1 MANAIVRRS
10 LGALYRVSRGYA
22 KSVEFA
28 KENKGGKISRW
39 NTNKKWNLLK
49 LNFCCLRLKCESS
62 TTAASTV
69 AKPKI
74 PIKYFVK
81 SFRES

>member
-28 KENKGGKISRW
+28 KENKGGKIS
-39 NTNKKWNLLK
+39 K
-49 LNFCCLRLKCESS
+49 
-62 TTAASTV
+62 V
-69 AKPKI
+69 
-74 PIKYFVK
+74 KYKQKVK
-81 SFRES
+81 STKVKLLQLEVKM